1 MIVELLAI
9 ALGGAVGALLRYW
22 VSSGVYSILGRDFP
36 YGTLTVNAVGS
47 LLMGLLTILMLE
59 RMSVGPEMRGALL
72 IGLLGAFTTFSTFS
86 METLFLIEQGDV
98 FKAVLNVLLSVV
110 VCISAAWLGLKIG
123 RMT

>member
-1 MIVELLAI
+1 MVELLAI

-22 VSSGVYSILGRDFP
+22 VSSGVYFILGRDFP